1 MAITLEDVDY
11 VAKLAKLQL
20 AEDEKEDY
28 AKKLN
33 SILQYMEQLQDIDTK
48 DIPPTTHVLPL
59 ENVFREDELREGLP
73 LEKALANAP
82 DTQDG
87 YFKVPKI
94 M

>member
-1 MAITLEDVDY
+1 MAITLDDVDY

-20 AEDEKEDY
+20 ADDEKEDY
-28 AKKLN
+28 AQKLN
-33 SILQYMEQLQDIDTK
+33 SILHYMEQLQDIDTK
-48 DIPPTTHVLPL
+48 DTPTTTHVLPL
-59 ENVFREDELREGLP
+59 ENVFREDELKEGLS
-73 LEKALANAP
+73 LDKALANAP

>member
-20 AEDEKEDY
+20 ADNEKKDY

-59 ENVFREDELREGLP
+59 ENVFREDELKEGLS

-82 DTQDG
+82 DTQNG